1 MILGQDEMK
10 QEVKEQF
17 DFSYWKILSN
27 SSVVL
32 DGEQNGVLK
41 WQQQQNKGKRKNPDN
56 ISVPFQSIFTMWFH
70 CFIKSIKI
78 SWWQT

>member
-1 MILGQDEMK
+1 MK

-41 WQQQQNKGKRKNPDN
+41 
-56 ISVPFQSIFTMWFH
+56 
-70 CFIKSIKI
+70 
-78 SWWQT
+78 